1 MTSEVITRRLA
12 GTRGPGCRW
21 GDGFSGPAPEAAT
34 RRNRHSERLRT
45 VLCRPNPTIL
55 PLGNGCRPR
64 WRRVKPP
71 AEMVK
76 GVSSDAP
83 RLRRDRS
90 RIRLHRIP
98 VSGGELWRP
107 PLADPARPRQRAD
120 LSAVAGDLLHFVD
133 VLRLGRIC
141 HPPQRLFSRDLCR
154 PDPDDRALHSA
165 APPRDPAGK
174 IAEHHL
180 AP

>member
-1 MTSEVITRRLA
+1 MTSEVITRVLA
-12 GTRGPGCRW
+12 AAKGQGSGG
-21 GDGFSGPAPEAAT
+21 GDGLSGPAPEAAT

-55 PLGNGCRPR
+55 PLGNGCRLR

-83 RLRRDRS
+83 RLGRDRS

-120 LSAVAGDLLHFVD
+120 LSAVAGDLLHVVA
-133 VLRLGRIC
+133 VLRLGRIR
-141 HPPQRLFSRDLCR
+141 HPHQRRVSPDLLL
-154 PDPDDRALHSA
+154 PDPY
-165 APPRDPAGK
+165 
-174 IAEHHL
+174 
-180 AP
+180 